1 MKKESTV
8 VPKPVITDDSESS
21 AVISPDSVQSGN
33 AESGLQDS
41 DLPESCL
48 TETEHKKVAMR
59 LSSEAVDKLQKFRA
73 NTGVPYEIL
82 VEVMIRNWENL
93 PQRTQS
99 SYLQQAKQL
108 RVNRLMAGQEKT
120 LKTMKAKYLQ
130 P

>member
-1 MKKESTV
+1 MPAAGYAYAVLKNPPILVLDEATLAVDNEIEAAIWRSLERITV
-8 VPKPVITDDSESS
+8 DPLI
-21 AVISPDSVQSGN
+21 
-33 AESGLQDS
+33 
-41 DLPESCL
+41 
-48 TETEHKKVAMR
+48 MM
-59 LSSEAVDKLQKFRA
+59 DKLQRFRA
-73 NTGVPYEIL
+73 TTGVPYEIL
-82 VEVMIRNWENL
+82 VDVIIRNWENL